1 MNYELRIGLFLCIVL
16 IVIAGCSK
24 DEPQTDYPT
33 DGLVSYF
40 PFEGN
45 LKDNY
50 GDTEE
55 GTAGTFGTFFV
66 NGLHGQAISF
76 DGLTGNAYFDRSTF
90 RTDNRHSFSLWLKT
104 DTHNDLG
111 SVVICGDFFLNT
123 VANNVFYYIT
133 RTNDLKGISNAILDN
148 TWMHIVGTYDG
159 DSMKLFIN
167 NVQQNQSDLAGDL
180 TGATTPLRLGG
191 TVDQFWEGILDEL
204 FFYDKVL
211 SREEI
216 NLLFER

>member
-1 MNYELRIGLFLCIVL
+1 
-16 IVIAGCSK
+16 
-24 DEPQTDYPT
+24 
-33 DGLVSYF
+33 
-40 PFEGN
+40 
-45 LKDNY
+45 
-50 GDTEE
+50 
-55 GTAGTFGTFFV
+55 
-66 NGLHGQAISF
+66 
-76 DGLTGNAYFDRSTF
+76 
-90 RTDNRHSFSLWLKT
+90 
-104 DTHNDLG
+104 
-111 SVVICGDFFLNT
+111 VVICGDFFLNT